1 MNYRRPMFTLALTLV
16 LGYSCL
22 PALSAGEKLNIVD
35 TAVKAGSFKTLA
47 AALGAAELVDALK
60 GDGPFTVF
68 APTDEAFAKL
78 PKGTVESL
86 LKPANREQL
95 VSILTYHVVKGNV
108 PASAVVS
115 LKAAETLNGQRVD
128 IQVKGKKVMVDKA
141 RVVQADVKC
150 SNGTIH
156 VINKVLL
163 PNADSVPATAVKA
176 GKFKTLVAAV
186 KAAGLLETLAGK
198 GPFTVF
204 APTDEAFSKLP
215 EGTVAS
221 LLEAENRDKLV
232 NILKYHVVSGRIYS
246 DAALKAGRVKTLEG
260 KEVAVA
266 ANAKGAFVND
276 AKLVATDLDAA
287 NGVIHVIDSVLIP
300 VNPEK
305 SSRKMGGML
314 ERAVAHG
321 SRLYNAGHSKECA
334 QLYSDTMHKML
345 SYEDHSMSPRTVRA
359 LKMVLYRAERT
370 QCDDSRAWLLRQG
383 MDLAHQ
389 ALMKDVHGNPVR

>member
-1 MNYRRPMFTLALTLV
+1 MFTLALTLV
-16 LGYSCL
+16 LGYSFL
-22 PALSAGEKLNIVD
+22 PALSAGEKLSIVD
-35 TAVKAGSFKTLA
+35 TATKAGSFKTLA
-47 AALGAAELVDALK
+47 AALEAAELVDALK

-78 PKGTVESL
+78 PKGTVEAL

-108 PASAVVS
+108 PASVVVS
-115 LKAAETLNGQRVD
+115 LKTAETLNGQRVD

-156 VINKVLL
+156 VIDKVLL
-163 PNADSVPATAVKA
+163 PNADSVPAAAVKA

-221 LLEAENRDKLV
+221 LLEADNRDKLV
-232 NILKYHVVSGRIYS
+232 NILKYHVVSGRLYS

-260 KEVAVA
+260 KEVSVV

-300 VNPEK
+300 VSPEK
-305 SSRKMGGML
+305 SSRKMGVML

-334 QLYSDTMHKML
+334 QLYQDAMHKML
-345 SYEDHSMSPRTVRA
+345 SYEDHAMSPRTVRA

-389 ALMKDVHGNPVR
+389 ALMKDVDGNPVR

>member
-1 MNYRRPMFTLALTLV
+1 MNCRRPMFTLALTLV

-35 TAVKAGSFKTLA
+35 AAVKAGSFKTLA

-68 APTDEAFAKL
+68 APTEEAFSKF
-78 PKGTVESL
+78 PEGTVESL
-86 LKPANREQL
+86 LEAQNR
-95 VSILTYHVVKGNV
+95 N
-108 PASAVVS
+108 
-115 LKAAETLNGQRVD
+115 
-128 IQVKGKKVMVDKA
+128 
-141 RVVQADVKC
+141 
-150 SNGTIH
+150 
-156 VINKVLL
+156 
-163 PNADSVPATAVKA
+163 
-176 GKFKTLVAAV
+176 
-186 KAAGLLETLAGK
+186 
-198 GPFTVF
+198 
-204 APTDEAFSKLP
+204 
-215 EGTVAS
+215 
-221 LLEAENRDKLV
+221 KLV

-266 ANAKGAFVND
+266 ANEKGAFVNV
-276 AKLVATDLDAA
+276 ANLVATDLDAA

-300 VNPEK
+300 VNSQK
-305 SSRKMGGML
+305 SSRKMRGML

-359 LKMVLYRAERT
+359 HKMVLYRAERT